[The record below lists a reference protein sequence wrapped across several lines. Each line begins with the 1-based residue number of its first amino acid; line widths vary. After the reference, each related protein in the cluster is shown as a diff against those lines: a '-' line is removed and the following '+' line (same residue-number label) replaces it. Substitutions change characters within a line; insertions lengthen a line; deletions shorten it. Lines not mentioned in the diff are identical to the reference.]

1 MAGSNFMIIYA
12 DGTGS
17 NVTLSPRLASGNVQ
31 PTYNSAANMT
41 LLAGSGI
48 SNGVMTANIL
58 C

>member
-12 DGTGS
+12 DNTGS
-17 NVTLSPRLASGNVQ
+17 NVTLSPRLSSGNVQ
-31 PTYNSAANMT
+31 PTYNSAAKMT